1 MACPSAGGATLLA
14 APSYAELPPLAE
26 VQNRPAGAF
35 MTESDPQLPAET
47 PSAGRNRLV
56 LVVYTVSIFVS
67 ALLLF
72 SVQPLFTKM
81 VLPRLG
87 GSPAV
92 WSVAMVFFQSLL
104 LAGYVYAHLLMRIN
118 SRVIPI
124 VVHLVLLV
132 AAFVT
137 LPLAI
142 SASWGDPP
150 TGGYALWL
158 LGLFVAS
165 IGLPFFALAANNPL
179 LQAWFVR
186 TGHPDGADPYFLY
199 ASSNIGS
206 FLALLSYPLA
216 LEPLFSLR
224 TQNLIWTGGY
234 GLLIVLIAAC
244 GFLLWRAPASAVM
257 HNAAA
262 ESHAPPPS
270 FALRARWIFLAA
282 VPSGLLIAVT
292 AHISTDVAAAPLLW
306 VLPLSLYLLT
316 WVLVFQQRPWL
327 PHKWVLWAQPA
338 AIAGVIV
345 LLAFGGEQNLLL
357 TVGGHQLC
365 FFVIAMACH
374 GELARTR
381 PPAKYLTG
389 FYVAL
394 SFGGMIG
401 GLFAG
406 LIAPNLFSWVAEY
419 PILIV
424 LATLCRPPAG
434 ERLPVLSR
442 LIWPLVV
449 ALALL
454 LIVPS
459 QIRGETFDW
468 LEEHRVYVAGSV
480 AVFGMLLALGLNSAR
495 LKLAAVAALALVLVR
510 VYPAE
515 EGRVDTV
522 RSFFGVHKI
531 LTTPTGQY
539 HVLLHGTTI
548 HGAEK
553 FQNDDGTPVQGRPE
567 PITYYH
573 KDGGIGQAVTAMRER
588 KGAPLRVAAIGL
600 GSGTLACVELPGET
614 WKFFEIDQSMVDT
627 ARDPK
632 YFTYV
637 QQCRP
642 DLKPVIGD
650 ARLTFAREP
659 DGVYDLI
666 IVDAYSSDAIPIHLA
681 TQEAMKIYKDKLAP
695 HGAVLMHV
703 SNRHLELASVVVGI
717 ADANGMNSWVYNED
731 SGRDSEYIFATN
743 VVVSAREE
751 EDVGDLASSDKW
763 EETNPTA
770 NQRVWTDDYCNVLG
784 AVYRRLRDGE

>member
-1 MACPSAGGATLLA
+1 MIPEPSA
-14 APSYAELPPLAE
+14 S
-26 VQNRPAGAF
+26 
-35 MTESDPQLPAET
+35 
-47 PSAGRNRLV
+47 RNRLV
-56 LVVYTVSIFVS
+56 LVVYTAAIFVS

-104 LAGYVYAHLLMRIN
+104 LGGYAYAHFLMQLRN
-118 SRVIPI
+118 RTLPV
-124 VVHLVLLV
+124 VVHLVLLAV
-132 AAFVT
+132 AMLT
-137 LPLAI
+137 LPLSIAEG
-142 SASWGDPP
+142 WGDPP
-150 TGGYALWL
+150 TSGYAFWL
-158 LGLFVAS
+158 LGLFAVS

-186 TGHPDGADPYFLY
+186 TGHPQGPDPYFLY

-206 FLALLSYPLA
+206 FLALLSYPVL
-216 LEPLFSLR
+216 LEPMFTLR

-234 GLLIVLIAAC
+234 GLLIVLIASC
-244 GFLLWRAPASAVM
+244 GVLLLRSPAQ
-257 HNAAA
+257 AAA
-262 ESHAPPPS
+262 LNMPAEDTAPPPS
-270 FALRARWIFLAA
+270 WILRARWIFLAA

-316 WVLVFQQRPWL
+316 WVLVFQSRPLL
-327 PHKWVLWAQPA
+327 PHKWMLRAQPL
-338 AIAGVIV
+338 AIAGVVV
-345 LLAFGGEQNLLL
+345 LLTVGGEHNLLL
-357 TVGGHQLC
+357 TLGGHQLC

-381 PPAKYLTG
+381 PAAKYLTG

-406 LIAPNLFSWVAEY
+406 LIAPYTFSWVAEY
-419 PILIV
+419 PIL
-424 LATLCRPPAG
+424 LALAALCRPDG
-434 ERLPVLSR
+434 NERLPRWSR
-442 LIWPLVV
+442 WYWPILV
-449 ALALL
+449 ALAVALL
-454 LIVPS
+454 VPTWS
-459 QIRGETFDW
+459 PGKTFNW
-468 LEEHRVYVAGSV
+468 LEENRVWMIG
-480 AVFGMLLALGLNSAR
+480 AVGALAALLALGLNANR
-495 LKLAAVAALALVLVR
+495 WKIFATVAVALVLLR
-510 VYPAE
+510 AYPNDD
-515 EGRVDTV
+515 GRVETV

-531 LTTPTGQY
+531 VVTSNGQY
-539 HVLLHGTTI
+539 HVLMHGTTI

-553 FQNDDGTPVQGRPE
+553 FKNNDGTPVKGQPE

-573 KDGGIGQAVTAMRER
+573 KDGGIGQAITAIRER
-588 KGAPLRVAAIGL
+588 KGAPLRVAVIGL
-600 GSGTLACVELPGET
+600 GAGTLTCAAEPNED
-614 WKFFEIDQSMVDT
+614 WKFFEIDQTMVDT

-637 QQCRP
+637 SVCEP
-642 DLKPVIGD
+642 NLDPVIGD

-681 TQEAMKIYKDKLAP
+681 TEEAMEIYKAKLAP
-695 HGAVLMHV
+695 QGAVVMHV
-703 SNRHLELASVVVGI
+703 SNRHLELSSVVVGI
-717 ADANGMNSWVYNED
+717 ADANDLKSWVYSED
-731 SGRDSEYIFATN
+731 TNRDAEYIFSTS

-751 EDVGDLASSDKW
+751 ADVGKLASSDQWALTEAKD
-763 EETNPTA
+763 
-770 NQRVWTDDYCNVLG
+770 NQRVWTDDYSNVLG
-784 AVYRRLRDGE
+784 AVWRRLKRGEE

>member
-1 MACPSAGGATLLA
+1 MTPSDLSA
-14 APSYAELPPLAE
+14 AADQS
-26 VQNRPAGAF
+26 
-35 MTESDPQLPAET
+35 
-47 PSAGRNRLV
+47 SAGRNRLV
-56 LVVYTVSIFVS
+56 LLTYTAAIFVS

-72 SVQPLFTKM
+72 SVQPLFARM

-104 LAGYVYAHLLMRIN
+104 LAGYVYAHLLMRIK

-124 VVHLVLLV
+124 VVHLLLLLV
-132 AAFVT
+132 ALAT
-137 LPLAI
+137 LPLTIAVR
-142 SASWGDPP
+142 WGEPP
-150 TGGYALWL
+150 TSGYAVWL

-186 TGHPDGADPYFLY
+186 SGHPDGADPYFLY

-206 FLALLSYPLA
+206 FLALLSYPLV
-216 LEPLFSLR
+216 LEPIFSLR

-244 GFLLWRAPASAVM
+244 GWLLWRAPVSSASGVF
-257 HNAAA
+257 AA
-262 ESHAPPPS
+262 ESDAPAPS
-270 FALRARWIFLAA
+270 FSLRARWVFLAA

-316 WVLVFQQRPWL
+316 WVLVFQSRPLL
-327 PHKWVLWAQPA
+327 PHKWVLMAQPA

-345 LLAFGGEQNLLL
+345 LLAVGGEQNLLL
-357 TVGGHQLC
+357 TLGGHQLC

-406 LIAPNLFSWVAEY
+406 LIAPNVFSWVAEY
-419 PILIV
+419 PILVV
-424 LATLCRPPAG
+424 LAALCRPIQN
-434 ERLPVLSR
+434 ERLPRWSR
-442 LIWPLVV
+442 WLWPLVV
-449 ALALL
+449 ALALV

-459 QIRGETFDW
+459 QMKGEVFDW
-468 LEEHRVYVAGSV
+468 FEDHRVYVAGGV
-480 AVFGMLLALGLNSAR
+480 AVFGMLLALGLNTAR
-495 LKLAAVAALALVLVR
+495 LKLAAVAALALVLIR

-515 EGRVDTV
+515 DGRVDTV

-531 LTTPTGQY
+531 LTTPRGQY
-539 HVLLHGTTI
+539 HVLMHGTTI

-553 FQNDDGTPVQGRPE
+553 VQNDDGTPLRGRPE

-588 KGAPLRVAAIGL
+588 KGAPLRVAVIGL
-600 GSGTLACVELPGET
+600 GSGTLACAAEPGET

-632 YFTYV
+632 YFTYIEKC
-637 QQCRP
+637 QP
-642 DLKPVIGD
+642 DLKPTIGD

-659 DGVYDLI
+659 NGIYDLI

-681 TQEAMKIYKDKLAP
+681 TKEAMAIYKDKLTP
-695 HGAVLMHV
+695 QGAVLMHV

-717 ADANGMNSWVYNED
+717 ADANGLKSWVYNED
-731 SGRDSEYIFATN
+731 SGRDGEYIFSTN
-743 VVVSAREE
+743 VVVSARADA
-751 EDVGDLASSDKW
+751 DVGKLASTEQW
-763 EETNPTA
+763 EETDA
-770 NQRVWTDDYCNVLG
+770 KEDQRVWTDDYCNVLG